1 MAGKECMIHL
11 VEVKSGLVK
20 RVLQQ
25 DGETR
30 DSVWLGGGGGAGE
43 RSAHLARGGIRRV
56 AGGGPGQRGRAGPK
70 GHSERPTWVR
80 DLLLGSR

>member
-25 DGETR
+25 GGETR
-30 DSVWLGGGGGAGE
+30 DSVWLGGGGGG
-43 RSAHLARGGIRRV
+43 RGKICAPCKRRDKESGWWW
-56 AGGGPGQRGRAGPK
+56 AWPEG
-70 GHSERPTWVR
+70 
-80 DLLLGSR
+80 